1 MGHAGPCQPPV
12 FSSFPFTPCIQT
24 NCFNFIILRDPLAQ
38 KTNKQANKKYRRI
51 FLNEILFPL
60 NSTSPSTVPLRGIMV
75 CRVWLSPKV
84 YLTGTG
90 GLYPQHPPFKHPL
103 FALHTQRKAAS
114 RLAGPIRER
123 NPEAWGLS
131 APVGPARKHVVGQ
144 AAPSSSQGKWC
155 WAVRRDAG
163 GRMWDAQPAP

>member
-1 MGHAGPCQPPV
+1 MYPDKLLQLHHPEGSI
-12 FSSFPFTPCIQT
+12 SS
-24 NCFNFIILRDPLAQ
+24 
-38 KTNKQANKKYRRI
+38 KNKQTSKQKIQEDFFFKEN
-51 FLNEILFPL
+51 LFPL

-103 FALHTQRKAAS
+103 FALHTWRKAAS

-123 NPEAWGLS
+123 NPEAWGRS
-131 APVGPARKHVVGQ
+131 APMGPARKHVVGQ

-163 GRMWDAQPAP
+163 GRMQDAQPAP